1 MTGWLKQTQ
10 AVSGALLAQPRY
22 RWIVIGVSVI
32 YLVAF
37 LASLQ
42 DLTLSGGPL
51 SLTVVDLSAMFR
63 RTGFLI
69 FDAVAMLR
77 TPWFTWL
84 VSPINIAV
92 GLVISFLVGLNLA
105 LSWIAWR
112 QPKTCSVSSAT
123 GTLGVLPALL
133 AGGACCAPAILL
145 VLGLQAT
152 ATLMTAIQWML
163 PVALLLL
170 LGSLV
175 WIAQKTRTEM
185 L

>member
-1 MTGWLKQTQ
+1 MQWLKQTLQ
-10 AVSGALLAQPRY
+10 VSGALLAQARY
-22 RWIVIGVSVI
+22 RWIVLVVTLL
-32 YLVAF
+32 YLLAF
-37 LASLQ
+37 LISLQ
-42 DLTLSGGPL
+42 NLTASGGPF

-69 FDAVAMLR
+69 FDAVAVLS

-92 GLVISFLVGLNLA
+92 GLVISFLVGLNLT

-112 QPKTCSVSSAT
+112 QPKTCSVSSAA
-123 GTLGVLPALL
+123 GTMGVLPALL

-145 VLGLQAT
+145 VLGIQAT
-152 ATLMTAIQWML
+152 AAMMTAVQWML
-163 PVALLLL
+163 PIALLLL
-170 LGSLV
+170 LVSLV